1 MDIRTENNSIFHH
14 TSSVTTL
21 QAILQKQAF
30 KVQYCTEKI
39 YLSKNTF
46 LHIMVP
52 MVSFAD
58 IRLTDYVRSFRQPTK
73 EGEYALGYYGDYAIG
88 LSKEWAIQK
97 NVSPIIYLPKP
108 KTTLP
113 QNHFLKPLKGKE
125 KRVLNDNDFGE
136 KIDGLAPIASFCKH
150 YEGILEKDPNRK
162 ERYAFHN
169 EQEWRYVPSDLP
181 IRWNLYNNK
190 SDADYQNK
198 KKKKEILN
206 KKIKRKL
213 EFDLWNDVTYI
224 VVKSE
229 KYIDRIVEILE
240 KRYRK
245 ELALHPADNVKI
257 TQRFRYLCTCV
268 ITTEQLCSDL

>member
-88 LSKEWAIQK
+88 LLKNGLFKKMLVLLYTCQNQK
-97 NVSPIIYLPKP
+97 QLYLR
-108 KTTLP
+108 TI
-113 QNHFLKPLKGKE
+113 F
-125 KRVLNDNDFGE
+125 
-136 KIDGLAPIASFCKH
+136 
-150 YEGILEKDPNRK
+150 
-162 ERYAFHN
+162 
-169 EQEWRYVPSDLP
+169 
-181 IRWNLYNNK
+181 
-190 SDADYQNK
+190 
-198 KKKKEILN
+198 
-206 KKIKRKL
+206 
-213 EFDLWNDVTYI
+213 
-224 VVKSE
+224 
-229 KYIDRIVEILE
+229 
-240 KRYRK
+240 
-245 ELALHPADNVKI
+245 
-257 TQRFRYLCTCV
+257 
-268 ITTEQLCSDL
+268 